1 MLVRSHAMVRATGTA
16 GCASCGSVA
25 GHLAHEVPG
34 AWPSEAPFAASV
46 GTFQG
51 PKLRRLIEGLPHRR

>member
-1 MLVRSHAMVRATGTA
+1 MVRATGTA

-34 AWPSEAPFAASV
+34 AWLLATMPCGASRICACM
-46 GTFQG
+46 GAWQM
-51 PKLRRLIEGLPHRR
+51 RER